1 MTRLPDRNFVVA
13 THNAGKLREF
23 TETLAG
29 SEVSIVPAAEFGLA
43 SPEETGQTLEE
54 NALIKAC
61 FALERTGLPSVA
73 DDSGLFVDAL
83 GGQPGVRSADWAD
96 APEGRDH
103 VKAVHRLLRMLDIA
117 KAPQPWSA
125 RFRAVICLARPDTDP
140 VFFNG
145 TVKGRIV
152 RSMRGSGGFGY
163 DPIFQPDGFDRT
175 FAEMGTTEKNRIS
188 HRARALRKFR
198 DACLGS

>member
-1 MTRLPDRNFVVA
+1 MPDRSFVVA

-23 TETLAG
+23 TEILARSG
-29 SEVSIVPAAEFGLA
+29 VNIVPAAEFGLP

-96 APEGRDH
+96 GPEGRDH
-103 VKAVHRLLRMLDIA
+103 VQAMHRLLRMLDIA
-117 KAPQPWSA
+117 EARQPWSA

-140 VFFNG
+140 EFFNG
-145 TVKGRIV
+145 TVEGRII
-152 RSMRGSGGFGY
+152 RSMRGRGGFGY

-175 FAEMGTTEKNRIS
+175 FAEMGNAERNRIS
-188 HRARALRKFR
+188 HRAKALSKFR

>member
-1 MTRLPDRNFVVA
+1 MPDRRFVVA

-29 SEVSIVPAAEFGLA
+29 SGVSIVPAAEFGLP

-54 NALIKAC
+54 NALIKAI

-96 APEGRDH
+96 APAGRDH
-103 VKAVHRLLRMLDIA
+103 VKAMHRLLRMLDIA
-117 KAPQPWSA
+117 EAPQPWNA

-145 TVKGRIV
+145 IVKGRIV
-152 RSMRGSGGFGY
+152 PSMRGRGGFGY

-175 FAEMGTTEKNRIS
+175 FAEMGSTEKNRIS

-198 DACLGS
+198 DACVGS

>member
-1 MTRLPDRNFVVA
+1 MNIVA
-13 THNAGKLREF
+13 
-23 TETLAG
+23 
-29 SEVSIVPAAEFGLA
+29 AAEFGLT

-61 FALERTGLPSVA
+61 HALERTGLPSAA

-96 APEGRDH
+96 APNGRDH
-103 VKAVHRLLRMLDIA
+103 VKAMHRLLRMLDSA
-117 KAPQPWSA
+117 EAPEPWSA
-125 RFRAVICLARPDTDP
+125 RFRAVICFARPDTDP

-145 TVKGRIV
+145 AVEGRII
-152 RSMRGSGGFGY
+152 RSMRGRGGFGY

-175 FAEMGTTEKNRIS
+175 FAEMGTAEKNRIS